1 MEVEYQLSSVSVMAY
16 TDVIAA
22 RIAHALNTSC
32 DGFAERRLKPFQKYN
47 ILKYVQVNDLKL
59 TAKTK
64 GERSQRTITD
74 RDCTGR
80 PYKCS
85 SVFMRLSKLQFCLT
99 NRHININIKINALL
113 LWLFSSALTKQEIGI
128 HKRIT
133 SQIDHNYG
141 KMNRTDR
148 LHMYVCFHFPI
159 AALRFVAHE
168 LQLVRLE
175 LRRRPG
181 SSDVTKA
188 LLLGDI
194 HTDPKQRPF
203 YRPTSYQSAL
213 VPARQVKSRMH
224 VRVLIRAHTHA
235 RTRAHHIHT
244 CTRIH
249 TITHACTH
257 TPHMHI

>member
-64 GERSQRTITD
+64 GERNQRTITD

-113 LWLFSSALTKQEIGI
+113 LLWLFSSALTKQEIGI

-148 LHMYVCFHFPI
+148 PHMYVCFPFPI

-181 SSDVTKA
+181 NSDVTKA

-235 RTRAHHIHT
+235 RA
-244 CTRIH
+244 RI
-249 TITHACTH
+249 TYTHAYTH
-257 TPHMHI
+257 ARVHAHTTHAYI